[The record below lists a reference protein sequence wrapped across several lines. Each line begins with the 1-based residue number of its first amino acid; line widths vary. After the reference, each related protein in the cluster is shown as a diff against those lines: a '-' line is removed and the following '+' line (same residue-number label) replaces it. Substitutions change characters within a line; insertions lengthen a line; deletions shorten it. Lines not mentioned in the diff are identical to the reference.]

1 VGYPAAEGNL
11 WLLDTQTG
19 SLAWCVQSKSVN
31 DVPTCSPWAET
42 PGDEA
47 AYRWDPDAKK
57 LIPLND
63 AARKKERQT
72 TRLASAL
79 NEDASPHHGPL
90 KRTEKNMGYRLG
102 WTLYWVCLVLIAMYA
117 MFWLAVLQGSTWETI
132 RSDLSNWLTVL
143 AVSSPVLILYGLG
156 RGFRYVLSGE

>member
-1 VGYPAAEGNL
+1 MFAMGGDASRRGRLQVGPGCQKADPIER
-11 WLLDTQTG
+11 
-19 SLAWCVQSKSVN
+19 
-31 DVPTCSPWAET
+31 CS
-42 PGDEA
+42 
-47 AYRWDPDAKK
+47 AKK
-57 LIPLND
+57 
-63 AARKKERQT
+63 RQT
-72 TRLASAL
+72 SRLASAL